1 MSAPACAPALPAVP
15 EATAERAQE
24 ACEVHAA
31 ESAGVLDEL
40 DRANALFGIGA
51 AVERPLLD
59 WCEEYAPR
67 GGVLRVLDAGCG
79 SGGLLLR
86 LAEAFERAGVACE
99 FVGLDPN
106 PHAIERAQARAK
118 TCGAANVRFDFICGT
133 LADLPDGCAD
143 FAVSTF
149 VLHHLG
155 ARELSPWLRQL
166 RRVASSGALL
176 LDFRR
181 GASPLLSAA
190 WQGALLAAGFSR
202 DLRADG
208 AASLDAAWSES
219 ELRTAALAAGWRP
232 RLERVQG
239 LCCRLRGRW

>member
-15 EATAERAQE
+15 KAAAERALE

-40 DRANALFGIGA
+40 DRANALFGIGDA
-51 AVERPLLD
+51 IARPLLA

-67 GGVLRVLDAGCG
+67 GGALRVLDAGCG
-79 SGGLLLR
+79 CGGLLLR
-86 LAEAFERAGVACE
+86 LAEAFEKTGLACE
-99 FVGLDPN
+99 WIGLDPN
-106 PHAIERAQARAK
+106 PHAIERAHARAK
-118 TCGAANVRFDFICGT
+118 ARGAANVRFVCGT

-149 VLHHLG
+149 VLHHLD
-155 ARELSPWLRQL
+155 ARELSPWLRHL

-181 GASPLLSAA
+181 GASPLLRAA

-208 AASLDAAWSES
+208 VASLRSAWTEDELCTAAS
-219 ELRTAALAAGWRP
+219 AAGWHP

>member
-1 MSAPACAPALPAVP
+1 MSAPACASAAAAPACAPS
-15 EATAERAQE
+15 ERAPE

-31 ESAGVLDEL
+31 ESAVVLDEL

-99 FVGLDPN
+99 WIGLDPN
-106 PHAIERAQARAK
+106 PHAIERARARAK
-118 TCGAANVRFDFICGT
+118 AREAANVRFVCGA

-181 GASPLLSAA
+181 GASPLLRTA
-190 WQGALLAAGFSR
+190 WQGALLAAGFSH

-208 AASLDAAWSES
+208 AASLRSAWSEE
-219 ELRTAALAAGWRP
+219 ELRAAALAAGWRP

>member
-1 MSAPACAPALPAVP
+1 MSVPACAPTPAC
-15 EATAERAQE
+15 ASAERVPE

-51 AVERPLLD
+51 TVERPLLD

-86 LAEAFERAGVACE
+86 LAHAFEKAGLACE

-118 TCGAANVRFDFICGT
+118 ARCAANVRFVCGT
-133 LADLPDGCAD
+133 PADLPDGCAD

-149 VLHHLG
+149 VLHHLD

-181 GASPLLSAA
+181 GASPLLRAA
-190 WQGALLAAGFSR
+190 WQGALLAAGFSH

-219 ELRTAALAAGWRP
+219 ELRAAASAAGWRP

>member
-1 MSAPACAPALPAVP
+1 MSAPACAPALPAAP
-15 EATAERAQE
+15 KASAERALE
-24 ACEVHAA
+24 ACEIHAA

-40 DRANALFGIGA
+40 DRANALFGIDA
-51 AVERPLLD
+51 AVARPLLA

-67 GGVLRVLDAGCG
+67 GGTLRVLDAGCG
-79 SGGLLLR
+79 SGGLLLS
-86 LAEAFERAGVACE
+86 LAEAFEKTGLACE

-106 PHAIERAQARAK
+106 PHAIERAHARAK
-118 TCGAANVRFDFICGT
+118 ARGAANVRFVCGT
-133 LADLPDGCAD
+133 PAELPDGCAD

-149 VLHHLG
+149 VLHHLD
-155 ARELSPWLRQL
+155 ARELTPWLRQL

-181 GASPLLSAA
+181 GASPLLRAG
-190 WQGALLAAGFSR
+190 WQGALWAAGFSR

-208 AASLDAAWSES
+208 AASLQSAWGEDDLRAAAS
-219 ELRTAALAAGWRP
+219 AAGWRP

-239 LCCRLRGRW
+239 LCCRLHGRW